1 MALLC
6 MAPVAV
12 SGCDDASEPA
22 PSPAP
27 VALEW
32 RRVDLPAASGRP
44 APRDAVVCGGRWYV
58 VGALVAADG
67 ETSPAVWTSQDA
79 VSWSSVRL
87 EPLSYYGERAI
98 MYSVGCRD
106 GVIAAVGAKSGGA
119 HGNPRVSTWYQRPDG
134 ALREVTAY
142 FELYGGNTAVGV
154 SHVVG
159 GPAGWLIAGNRTSGA
174 AVWLSPDA
182 TEFTLVEGAP
192 NLATDS
198 SARTTAADAIAVA
211 PGWLVVGGDLR
222 SGRIDH
228 DPAVWTSTDG
238 RGWTRTTMPAT
249 DLNEV
254 LFRVVQIDAD
264 LLAVGVRGDAFGAW
278 RRRDGSWQAAGTFG
292 TAGGSI
298 VAGVTGAAV
307 AAGRILVSTEA
318 AAGRHVWISDPSG
331 QRWSA
336 VQTPVEVRGGGDT
349 ALSVAASGS
358 TVLLLTD
365 DGRSGTVWL
374 TRPAP

>member
-1 MALLC
+1 

-12 SGCDDASEPA
+12 SGCDGPSGPAS
-22 PSPAP
+22 SPTP

-32 RRVDLPAASGRP
+32 RRVDLPAVDGRP
-44 APRDAVVCGGRWYV
+44 APRDAVLCGGRWYV
-58 VGALVAADG
+58 VGAIFAADG
-67 ETSPAVWTSQDA
+67 ATSPAVWTSQDA
-79 VSWSSVRL
+79 TSWSPVRL

-192 NLATDS
+192 NLASDT
-198 SARTTAADAIAVA
+198 SARTTATDAIAVA
-211 PGWLVVGGDLR
+211 PGWLVVGADLR
-222 SGRIDH
+222 PGRIDH
-228 DPAVWTSTDG
+228 DPAVWTSQDG
-238 RGWTRTTMPAT
+238 RGWTRTTMPTT
-249 DLNEV
+249 DRNEV
-254 LFRVVQIDAD
+254 LLRVVQIDSD
-264 LLAVGVRGDAFGAW
+264 LLAVGVHGDAFGAW
-278 RRRDGSWQAAGTFG
+278 RRHDGSWESAGTFG

-298 VAGVTGAAV
+298 AAGVTGVAV
-307 AAGRILVSTEA
+307 AGGRALVSTEA
-318 AAGRHVWISDPSG
+318 AAGRHLWMADPSAR
-331 QRWSA
+331 RWRA
-336 VQTPVEVRGGGDT
+336 ARAPVEVRGGGDT
-349 ALSVAASGS
+349 ALSVAGSGG

-374 TRPAP
+374 THPAP